1 MHALDPNWA
10 EKVTAIGTAIG
21 AVGLLGAIGAAV
33 FAAQQ
38 VREARQVRQ
47 AGMAADFLR
56 RWDEDALVETRR
68 LVGQFK
74 TKEEL
79 SAAFQGF
86 IASNSIEA
94 YVLYRELDYFEQLAA
109 LERLGALDFELVRT
123 LLGCRL
129 IDRWEMWKP
138 SLDAMGPSVY
148 PMFEALVQRMRT
160 ALRISEDDVP
170 GGVAP
175 PPAPPRG

>member
-1 MHALDPNWA
+1 MLAVDPNWA
-10 EKVTAIGTAIG
+10 EKVTAIGTAVG

-38 VREARQVRQ
+38 VREARQTRQ

-68 LVGQFK
+68 LVAEYQ

-79 SAAFQGF
+79 SAAFAGF
-86 IASNSIEA
+86 IASNSEEA
-94 YVLYRELDYFEQLAA
+94 YVFYRELDYFEQLAA

-123 LLGCRL
+123 LLGQRL
-129 IDRWEMWKP
+129 IDRWDMWKP
-138 SLDAMGPSVY
+138 SIDAMGRGVY
-148 PMFEALVQRMRT
+148 PMFEALVQRMRS
-160 ALRISEDDVP
+160 AVRDSDARAP
-170 GGVAP
+170 GDVAP

>member
-1 MHALDPNWA
+1 MPAVDPNWA

-38 VREARQVRQ
+38 VREARQSRQ

-68 LVGQFK
+68 LVAEYQ

-79 SAAFQGF
+79 SAAFRGF
-86 IASNSIEA
+86 VASNAMEA

-109 LERLGALDFELVRT
+109 LERLGAFDFELVRT
-123 LLGCRL
+123 LLGQRL

-138 SLDAMGPSVY
+138 SIDAMGADVY
-148 PMFEALVQRMRT
+148 PMFDALVVRMRA
-160 ALRISEDDVP
+160 ALRSSETEP
-170 GGVAP
+170 RGEVAP

>member
-1 MHALDPNWA
+1 MHAVDPNWA
-10 EKVTAIGTAIG
+10 EKVTAIGTAVG
-21 AVGLLGAIGAAV
+21 AIGLLGAIGAAV

-38 VREARQVRQ
+38 VRESRQTRQ

-68 LVGQFK
+68 LVGQYE

-79 SAAFQGF
+79 RNAFLGF
-86 IASNSIEA
+86 IESNSPEA
-94 YVLYRELDYFEQLAA
+94 YSFYRELDYFEQLAA
-109 LERLGALDFELVRT
+109 LERLGAFDFELIRV
-123 LLGCRL
+123 LLGRRL

-138 SLDAMGPSVY
+138 SVDAMGPHVY

-160 ALRISEDDVP
+160 ALRVSDRVVASR
-170 GGVAP
+170 VAP
-175 PPAPPRG
+175 PPSPPRG